1 MNELLLD
8 RLDILLDPEE
18 VLQRILTIAVKRVNA
33 SSGSLMLL
41 NPNTGALDIEVASG
55 LGRTAKRAKLKL
67 GEGITGYVATTG
79 KAVRIDDVRDERRYV
94 ELNPKIRSE
103 LAVPLFLKDQVVGVL
118 NVDSTRLKAFEA
130 SDEAEL
136 ANLAEQAGEWIRLA
150 WEINQLRTKG
160 DQLEALVDMGQVII
174 SENQLD
180 QVLQRIT
187 KDSLRLM
194 KAHLCSIMLLSED
207 GEELSLKAWAGA
219 SQAYIHRPNLRVNE
233 SLVGVVLKTMKP
245 MTVLDVQKNQQ
256 FHQTELARKEG
267 LVSLLTVPLVFQE
280 KALGVLSI
288 YTSKT
293 HRFANEEIRLL
304 SAMAG
309 LSSVAIA
316 KAQLLE
322 SVVVAEEKLK
332 AAERLSALGW
342 LAAEIAHEIRNPLTV
357 VQMLFHSMVEDLELE
372 EANAKDAQLISK
384 RLKHMDRVLEQILTF
399 ARSAEPE
406 FDQLNAEEVI
416 EDLSLLVR
424 LKLNEQN
431 IDLAKEIEGAG
442 LNFWGDRAQIE
453 QAILNLVLNAC
464 QAMEPGG
471 LLTLRARKVCWK
483 DMPMISIS
491 VSDTG
496 KGIPKEIRE
505 QLFEPFL
512 SARRGG
518 TGLGLALVKKTVEG
532 HGGKL
537 HLNSRIGKGTTI
549 ELLFPMTEP
558 GQHSEK
564 IDFDSGTE
572 KKSPE

>member
-1 MNELLLD
+1 MKELILD
-8 RLDILLDPEE
+8 KLDILLDPEE
-18 VLQRILTIAVKRVNA
+18 VLQRILTLAVKRVDA

-41 NPNTGALDIEVASG
+41 NPNTGSLDIEVAVG
-55 LGRTAKRAKLKL
+55 LGSMARRAKLKL
-67 GEGITGYVATTG
+67 GEGITGHVATTG
-79 KAVRIDDVRDERRYV
+79 RAVRIADVRQERRYV
-94 ELNPKIRSE
+94 ELNPQIRSE
-103 LAVPLFLKDQVVGVL
+103 MAVPLLLKDQVVGVI
-118 NVDSTRLKAFEA
+118 NVDSTRVAAFNETH
-130 SDEAEL
+130 EQQ
-136 ANLAEQAGEWIRLA
+136 LAEVASQAGEWIRLA

-160 DQLEALVDMGQVII
+160 DQLETLVDMGQVII
-174 SENQLD
+174 SEDELEE
-180 QVLQRIT
+180 VLQRVT
-187 KDSLRLM
+187 EDSLRLM
-194 KAHLCSIMLLSED
+194 KARLCSIMLLSED

-219 SQAYIHRPNLRVNE
+219 SSAYIDRPNLRVNE
-233 SLVGVVLKTMKP
+233 SLVGVVLKTLKP

-256 FHQTELARKEG
+256 FHQNELARKEG
-267 LVSLLTVPLVFQE
+267 LVSLLTVPLIFQD
-280 KALGVLSI
+280 KALGVLSV
-288 YTSKT
+288 YTPKL

-322 SVVVAEEKLK
+322 NVVVAEERLK

-372 EANAKDAQLISK
+372 QGNAKDAQLISK

-406 FDQLNAEEVI
+406 LDELNAEEVI

-431 IDLAKEIEGAG
+431 IDLAKKIEGAN
-442 LNFWGDRAQIE
+442 LKFWGDRAQIE

-471 LLTLRARKVCWK
+471 LLTLRAREVKVK
-483 DMPMISIS
+483 DNRMVSIS
-491 VSDTG
+491 VKDTG
-496 KGIPKEIRE
+496 KGIDPKVRE
-505 QLFEPFL
+505 ALFEPFL
-512 SARRGG
+512 SGRRGG

-537 HLNSRIGKGTTI
+537 QMRSSQGKGTTI
-549 ELLFPMTEP
+549 ELLFPI
-558 GQHSEK
+558 EK
-564 IDFDSGTE
+564 PDQG
-572 KKSPE
+572 